1 MSLEGIYNFFT
12 SNDLTDDDF
21 LTILEG
27 TLKNQLQQAEQAI
40 TESVKKV
47 ADNLNIIKVT
57 KKHQI

>member
-1 MSLEGIYNFFT
+1 MSLEGIYNFFA

-21 LTILEG
+21 LTILED

-47 ADNLNIIKVT
+47 ADNLN
-57 KKHQI
+57 

>member
-1 MSLEGIYNFFT
+1 MFLEGIYNFFA

-21 LTILEG
+21 LTILED

-47 ADNLNIIKVT
+47 ADNLNKIKVT

>member
-27 TLKNQLQQAEQAI
+27 TLKNQWQQAEQAI
-40 TESVKKV
+40 TEPVKKV
-47 ADNLNIIKVT
+47 ADNLNKIKVT